1 MMNRLGNFHNA
12 LFYRRFL
19 ASISFDV
26 HGIFF
31 FRKKK
36 QIYGESTGWR
46 ECAGRAVDR
55 RWWARGCWPRWR
67 RGRAAPGRR
76 GWGRRWWPPPPILRC
91 SWRPVRA
98 TENGFSFLKIKHT
111 HTQSGAADWWSSML
125 QQPTTETKM
134 ADKKNEV
141 NWNQVFR
148 CDRATFLASFFL
160 QKDVVPLP
168 GNPITRSELRGPAS
182 GPECIRLAERE
193 KVGLATGTGWIRI
206 SQMVRKIKTKPKK
219 EKEKKHAR
227 RTRKT
232 TANTCYL
239 LISPPPPNFLY
250 FFSHRWCFGGFLFFF
265 LTPHSFYSIADDVVY
280 GNAALAYF

>member
-1 MMNRLGNFHNA
+1 
-12 LFYRRFL
+12 
-19 ASISFDV
+19 
-26 HGIFF
+26 
-31 FRKKK
+31 
-36 QIYGESTGWR
+36 
-46 ECAGRAVDR
+46 
-55 RWWARGCWPRWR
+55 
-67 RGRAAPGRR
+67 
-76 GWGRRWWPPPPILRC
+76 
-91 SWRPVRA
+91 
-98 TENGFSFLKIKHT
+98 
-111 HTQSGAADWWSSML
+111 
-125 QQPTTETKM
+125 M

-265 LTPHSFYSIADDVVY
+265 WHLILFIRLRTTLFTGMPRWPIFRSESLWRIPSVDSLFSRSQWAIRESTLTRPTLSSSRDIAKSP
-280 GNAALAYF
+280 NRQN